1 MVPVLLSVP
10 KNYGA
15 GPKEGFSII
24 FFKKKDGIEQVS
36 SPVIASAF
44 REYQHLKYPFPVRI
58 DEIFTDLKIAK
69 KKENS
74 Y

>member
-1 MVPVLLSVP
+1 VQGQRKDFPL
-10 KNYGA
+10 
-15 GPKEGFSII
+15 F